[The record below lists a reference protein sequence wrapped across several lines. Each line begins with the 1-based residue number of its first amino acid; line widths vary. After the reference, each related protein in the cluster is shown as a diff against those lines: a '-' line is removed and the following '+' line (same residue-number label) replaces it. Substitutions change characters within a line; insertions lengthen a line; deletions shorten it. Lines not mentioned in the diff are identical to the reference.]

1 MFMNVVIWQK
11 SISNAHTLNFNKCEI
26 KFQLYKRTL
35 IMHLHKD
42 MLILQGW
49 TLWIT
54 HIKFNADTFGALEND
69 FIQKYALLSYFW
81 LVLIFLKGCYLH
93 IIQSYYTFFHSL
105 KEDFLKCLT
114 SYQNGQRA
122 EKVFFA
128 KKSTSFKEQHQ
139 NKGSSV

>member
-1 MFMNVVIWQK
+1 MKLSFNCTK
-11 SISNAHTLNFNKCEI
+11 DTYNALTQRYADFARLNTLNNS
-26 KFQLYKRTL
+26 
-35 IMHLHKD
+35 
-42 MLILQGW
+42 
-49 TLWIT
+49 

-81 LVLIFLKGCYLH
+81 LVLIFLEGCYLH

-122 EKVFFA
+122 EKVFCEKVNF
-128 KKSTSFKEQHQ
+128 F
-139 NKGSSV
+139 